1 LARPISRAHHP
12 LAGRRLL
19 IGALA
24 LLAAACAST
33 GTPEETEYVFYPNL
47 PETPRIQHLVSF
59 GSEWSA
65 RGRIDWLEEFLYGA
79 APPIRLMK
87 PYGVAIHDG
96 KVFVVDTIAA
106 AVGILD
112 LADHSSKSLGVKGPG
127 RLLKPINIAV
137 DEDGTRY
144 VTDRKLAR
152 VLVYDAENRYVTA
165 FGDPEVWAPT
175 DVAIGGEE
183 LYVADRQN
191 GEIFVLDKRSGEE
204 LRRLGGAGVE
214 VAEFL
219 FPTNLALDGEG
230 NLYVSDTLNY
240 RIQKVDPEGRPLQQ
254 FGEAG
259 DGLGQFARPKGIAV
273 DRENRLYAVDAAFSN
288 VQIFNAEGQLLLVL
302 GAAGGNPGDMY
313 LPAKVAIDYD
323 NVDLFADLVAPGYE
337 VEYLI
342 LVTNQY
348 GPNKV
353 SVYGFLRQGAGE

>member
-273 DRENRLYAVDAAFSN
+273 DRENRLYPGS
-288 VQIFNAEGQLLLVL
+288 
-302 GAAGGNPGDMY
+302 GGRQSRGHVPARKGRDRLRQRGPLCRPGGSRIRGGIPDPGDQPVWPEQGQR
-313 LPAKVAIDYD
+313 LWIPETGCRRIAQR
-323 NVDLFADLVAPGYE
+323 ADLWGPG
-337 VEYLI
+337 I
-342 LVTNQY
+342 AR
-348 GPNKV
+348 
-353 SVYGFLRQGAGE
+353 SVYM